1 MGQTELEAECIE
13 ELFDEVSKILK
24 NDKRKKFRVLCL
36 NTDLD
41 KNILKDVFQKEFDV
55 TEQGEFLELFTT
67 YEKYEQ
73 EKKVFIY
80 PVFSDELETLVL
92 FTLASSDEL
101 SKTIGPL
108 VESTEGIYNLWIPP
122 TYFEKI
128 QEDIRTLES
137 SKLTYFSYENY
148 GTDRKGI
155 EVGKKEGEYRGN
167 DALSKLEKWKK
178 EDDIKPIAM
187 EFEIPPK
194 TSIQINN
201 RGEFTILN
209 QKDLHLHK
217 ENIRFFHEKII
228 RKSIEKLSEMNQEI
242 KASTLDVIETEHGEK
257 LQEKELHIELKNPLD
272 YDEGDNFI
280 QQMENSD
287 FVPFDYSTDK
297 GSLIMEGNIADEKSG
312 GILSLSSDGETFLL
326 LPKFDTRFD
335 TLLRFYRFLIEKVDS
350 HAQIISGNK

>member
-1 MGQTELEAECIE
+1 MGHTELEAEKIE
-13 ELFDEVSKILK
+13 ELFDEVSQKLK

-41 KNILKDVFQKEFDV
+41 KSILKKVFQKEFDV
-55 TEQGEFLELFTT
+55 SEQGDFLELFTT

-80 PVFSDELETLVL
+80 PFFSDELEAMVL

-122 TYFEKI
+122 FYFEKI
-128 QEDIRTLES
+128 QEDIRNLES
-137 SKLTYFSYENY
+137 SKLTYFSFENFA
-148 GTDRKGI
+148 TDRKGI
-155 EVGKKEGEYRGN
+155 EVGKKEGKYRGN
-167 DALSKLEKWKK
+167 DALAKLEEWKK
-178 EDDIKPIAM
+178 KDDIKPIAM
-187 EFEIPPK
+187 EFEIPRK
-194 TSIQINN
+194 TNIKVNN

-209 QKDLHLHK
+209 QKDLHIRR
-217 ENIRFFHEKII
+217 ENIKFFYEKII
-228 RKSIEKLSEMNQEI
+228 RKSIEKLSKMNQEI
-242 KASTLDVIETEHGEK
+242 KTSTLDVIETEEGQR

-272 YDEGDNFI
+272 YDEADNFI
-280 QQMENSD
+280 EQMESSN
-287 FVPFDYSTDK
+287 FVPFDYSTSK

-312 GILSLSSDGETFLL
+312 GILSLSSDGKTFLL
-326 LPKFDTRFD
+326 LPKFDTKFD